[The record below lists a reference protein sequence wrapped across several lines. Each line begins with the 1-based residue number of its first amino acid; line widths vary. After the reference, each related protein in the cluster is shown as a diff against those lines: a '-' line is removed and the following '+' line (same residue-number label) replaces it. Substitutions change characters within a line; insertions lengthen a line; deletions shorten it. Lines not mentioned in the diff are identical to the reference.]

1 MNLKRVF
8 VVLNPVA
15 GTTKPDE
22 VRQLLEQGFRR
33 AGWAWEIYTT
43 TGDED
48 LPVLVRRKSQQGFDL
63 LVAAGGDGTFSGV
76 ASGVV
81 QTEVPLSILPLGTV
95 NTMARELGI
104 PMELEEA
111 LDVLLGDHELRAV
124 DGMQVDG
131 GARHFFLNLS
141 LGVSAA
147 MMRDTRR
154 AEKQKMGWVAY
165 LWGGLRALSGFQPA
179 RFTLTVDE
187 EAYTVRATDV
197 VVANN
202 SAVGVPEF
210 QLGPDIRLDDGL
222 INVCV
227 IRARSIW
234 DYARAA
240 WAIVTMQQKR
250 YSHLRFFE
258 ARRTI
263 RICSH
268 PRLPVQADG
277 DFIDQQSVE
286 IRIVP
291 RAVRVVVPK
300 R

>member
-104 PMELEEA
+104 PMALEEA
-111 LDVLLGDHELRAV
+111 RDVLLGDHELRAV

-210 QLGPDIRLDDGL
+210 QLAPIIGL
-222 INVCV
+222 TTV
-227 IRARSIW
+227 
-234 DYARAA
+234 
-240 WAIVTMQQKR
+240 
-250 YSHLRFFE
+250 
-258 ARRTI
+258 
-263 RICSH
+263 
-268 PRLPVQADG
+268 
-277 DFIDQQSVE
+277 
-286 IRIVP
+286 
-291 RAVRVVVPK
+291 
-300 R
+300 